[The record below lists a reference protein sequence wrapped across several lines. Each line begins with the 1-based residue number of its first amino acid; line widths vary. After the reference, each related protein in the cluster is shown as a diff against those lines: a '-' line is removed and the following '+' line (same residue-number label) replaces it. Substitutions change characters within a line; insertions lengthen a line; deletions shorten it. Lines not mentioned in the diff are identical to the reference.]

1 MEKKVRDRINA
12 VKSQLADLK
21 RPKLDK
27 NYYSLDR
34 IAKLEEEL
42 KQLQDENNSLREDH

>member
-12 VKSQLADLK
+12 IKSQLADLR
-21 RPKLDK
+21 RPKMGKSYFDLT
-27 NYYSLDR
+27 R